1 LTEVVAKGGSLL
13 LGVGPGPDGT
23 LSDLQI
29 ARIEEVGD
37 WLKVNGQA
45 IYNTRTT
52 AHYKDANTFFT
63 RGKDKELF
71 AIVLLGEDQTVPS
84 EVSWRY
90 NFPAKDTQMK
100 LLVNG
105 KTVKWK
111 RSADTVKVRLP
122 SGIRGSRYPALAF
135 SFTTE

>member
-1 LTEVVAKGGSLL
+1 VVAKGGSLL

-23 LSDLQI
+23 LSGLQI
-29 ARIEEVGD
+29 DRLKEVGD

-45 IYNTRTT
+45 IYNTRATV
-52 AHYKDANTFFT
+52 HYNDANTFFT

-90 NFPAKDTQMK
+90 NFPAKGTSVK
-100 LLVNG
+100 LLMNG
-105 KTVKWK
+105 KIVKWK
-111 RSADTVKVRLP
+111 RSGDTVKVFLP
-122 SGIRGSRYPALAF
+122 SEIRGSRYPALAF